1 MSNLTSNFDVLA
13 GLPPHGVSALESKFQ
28 QKTGETPELEEG
40 MIVAVEDASGVSVV
54 SKLSAAT
61 LSTAI
66 PDYPWLVIQGM
77 DQSDAEFTDQVTC
90 LAVKSGLIFKVDTLV
105 AFAVGDLAYA
115 ASGVLAKVVG
125 GSDKYAIGQVIEY
138 NSSAGYVVIAT

>member
-13 GLPPHGVSALESKFQ
+13 GLPPHGVSALEDKFQ

-40 MIVAVEDASGVSVV
+40 MIVAVENAAGVAVV
-54 SKLSAAT
+54 SKLTSAT

-77 DQSDAEFTDQVTC
+77 DQSDAEFTDQVTV
-90 LAVKSGLIFKVDTLV
+90 LAVKSGMIFKVDTV
-105 AFAVGDLAYA
+105 VSFAVGDLAFA
-115 ASGVLAKVVG
+115 NAGVLAKIVG

-138 NSSAGYVVIAT
+138 NSTAGYVVIAT